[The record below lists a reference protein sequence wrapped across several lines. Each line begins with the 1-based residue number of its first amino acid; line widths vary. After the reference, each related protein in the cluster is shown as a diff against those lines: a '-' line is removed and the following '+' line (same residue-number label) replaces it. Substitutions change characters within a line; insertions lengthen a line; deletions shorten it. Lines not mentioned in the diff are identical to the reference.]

1 MDGQHNSAEHELK
14 FLERLSIDELEAL
27 LRFSGDAADIEML
40 FDAIVE
46 EVVAREEKKTQGV
59 YRT

>member
-46 EVVAREEKKTQGV
+46 EVVARE
-59 YRT
+59 